1 MCLHSLVVAE
11 ILYYT
16 LVLADSS
23 LLAIKARGAK
33 WAYTP
38 VLADS
43 SILAV
48 NAPAAK
54 CAYTLVLADSSVLA
68 IKATAAKCAYTFVV
82 ADSFILAIKAP
93 AAKCAYTLVVAE
105 IVAKCTDTPVAACTS
120 CALVIRRSRTHI
132 SVLLRALVKKLY
144 GNAQVFKPQSTIRP
158 QNPQRL
164 LLQLIRCST
173 SIQHAVSF
181 TRTLTLS
188 HV

>member
-1 MCLHSLVVAE
+1 MCLHPCCSRQFYTGNKGNSRKMCIHLCCRRQ
-11 ILYYT
+11 LYT
-16 LVLADSS
+16 GN
-23 LLAIKARGAK
+23 KG
-33 WAYTP
+33 T
-38 VLADS
+38 
-43 SILAV
+43 
-48 NAPAAK
+48 
-54 CAYTLVLADSSVLA
+54 
-68 IKATAAKCAYTFVV
+68 
-82 ADSFILAIKAP
+82 

-120 CALVIRRSRTHI
+120 CAMAIRRSRTHI

-158 QNPQRL
+158 QNLQRL

-188 HV
+188 HVWKTRQKRTR